1 MKIGDKVL
9 VDSTYTG
16 EIIAIRRDDLGV
28 GLFYVNI
35 HGRPALWTAREH
47 ELKVLAEKTQ

>member
-9 VDSTYTG
+9 VDSTYIG
-16 EIIAIRRDDLGV
+16 EIIAIRHDDLGV

-35 HGRPALWTAREH
+35 PGRPDLWTAREY
-47 ELKVLAEKTQ
+47 ELKVIE